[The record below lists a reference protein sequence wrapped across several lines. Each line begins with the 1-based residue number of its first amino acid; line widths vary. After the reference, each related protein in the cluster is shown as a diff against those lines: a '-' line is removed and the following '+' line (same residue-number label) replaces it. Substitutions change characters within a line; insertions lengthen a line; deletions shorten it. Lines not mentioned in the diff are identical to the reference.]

1 MRKIETLVTV
11 LTFITAVS
19 ITLIALLAIIL
30 WRQVIWAVQS
40 TQIVR
45 SPKTKSAPMRLL
57 SAVRE
62 QDTSGL
68 ITLPMPGAAS
78 TDSPALH
85 QLPH

>member
-1 MRKIETLVTV
+1 
-11 LTFITAVS
+11 
-19 ITLIALLAIIL
+19 
-30 WRQVIWAVQS
+30 
-40 TQIVR
+40 
-45 SPKTKSAPMRLL
+45 MRLL

-85 QLPH
+85 QLPHWRAGRRAFVCRP